1 MNIYFFTQRKMSMHS
16 WRRTQKM
23 EQTIWQQEQAHL
35 KEINGLLNRQVEAL
49 TIQLKKQKGE
59 IVEERT
65 QVSSEF
71 NDVSGENAIQFS
83 QMLQTMQL
91 REREYLNV
99 SEQLAKTKI
108 LYKSPYF
115 GRISIQ
121 NEQGESEHLY
131 IGLST
136 FREPTTDDVLIFD
149 WRAPISSL
157 FYENKVGPSHYQI
170 PDGEFIDV
178 MIEGRRQYKVK
189 YDELLQLFD
198 ADIYVGD
205 EVLQGLLADTAKE
218 KMKSIVATIQSD
230 QNIVIR
236 SSNKDNLIVLGPP
249 GSGKT
254 SVAMQRIAFLLYEY
268 RQTMNARSILLIS
281 PSDLFNDYISNV
293 LPELGEEN
301 VQHTTYYRLLK
312 DLKLTRYQCETN
324 YENIERLQNAD
335 NEAREHYAYKGSHSY
350 VKQLINYI
358 EDTKTAGMPFYNLK
372 MGDELIV
379 SAKKLSQLF
388 YEKFG
393 GLDIDF
399 RLKKMRT
406 LLLSNIQTRKSKEL
420 TKRMKELRAVN
431 AYIGTDKE
439 LEQQAHMELQKK
451 YGKMETT
458 IEQLGFVNLN
468 KMYVHSL
475 TYGNDNLFTQQLQ
488 AKTAES
494 LKKRI
499 LFYEDLAP
507 MMYLQAVVK
516 GLYTN
521 NTIKHIVIDEIQD
534 YSYLQLL
541 TIKAMHPKA
550 HYTLLGDRNQ
560 MVHPQMKDSLA
571 GPLSKHFKVVELN
584 KSYRSTN
591 EITDFM
597 SAILHNTTTLS
608 LGVAGEKPQVIQ
620 TNKLLTTIEQLVT
633 QHFEPQ
639 DSFVILCKNKQ
650 ACKQLYQ
657 ELKPHIPEIQ
667 LVTEEQKVYMK
678 GILIMPGYM
687 AKGFEFTTVVLA
699 DADAHV
705 YHEEMDAY
713 LLYTIASRATRK
725 LYLLSGGALPKA
737 LAHIEEQYY
746 RKEVNI

>member
-1 MNIYFFTQRKMSMHS
+1 
-16 WRRTQKM
+16 M

-35 KEINGLLNRQVEAL
+35 KEMSKLLKLHIEAL
-49 TIQLKKQKGE
+49 TVQLQKQKGE

-65 QVSSEF
+65 QASSEF

-91 REREYLNV
+91 REREYIQQ
-99 SEQLAKTKI
+99 SEQIAKAKM

-115 GRISIQ
+115 GRISIE
-121 NEQGESEHLY
+121 NEKGEQEHLY

-136 FREPTTDDVLIFD
+136 FRDSQNDDVLIFD

-157 FYENKVGPSHYQI
+157 FYENQVGPSRYQI
-170 PDGEFIDV
+170 PDGDYIDV
-178 MIEGRRQYKVK
+178 IIKGRRQYKVK
-189 YDELLQLFD
+189 YDELIQLFD

-230 QNIVIR
+230 QNAVIR

-254 SVAMQRIAFLLYEY
+254 SVAMQRIAYLLYEY
-268 RQTMNARSILLIS
+268 RKTMNARNILLIS

-301 VQHTTYYRLLK
+301 VQHTTYYRLLR
-312 DLKLTRYQCETN
+312 DLKLTRYTCETN
-324 YENIERLQNAD
+324 YENIERLQTAD
-335 NEAREHYAYKGSHSY
+335 QQAREYYAFKGSHRY
-350 VKQLINYI
+350 VKQLLNYMASI
-358 EDTKTAGMPFYNLK
+358 QKSGMSFYNLK
-372 MGDELIV
+372 MGDESFA

-388 YEKFG
+388 YDKFN

-399 RLKKMRT
+399 RLKKIRT
-406 LLLSNIQTRKSKEL
+406 LLQTKLQERKTKEQA
-420 TKRMKELRAVN
+420 TRMKELRAVN
-431 AYIGTDKE
+431 AYIGTEKE
-439 LEQQAHMELQKK
+439 LEQQAFEEVQRKF
-451 YGKMETT
+451 GKLEST

-468 KMYVHSL
+468 KMYLQSL
-475 TYGNDNLFTQQLQ
+475 TFGNDNLFTQSIQQ
-488 AKTAES
+488 KTAEN
-494 LKKRI
+494 LKQHQ
-499 LFYEDLAP
+499 LYYEDLAP

-516 GLYTN
+516 GLYID

-541 TIKAMHPKA
+541 TIKAMYPKA
-550 HYTLLGDRNQ
+550 HYTLLGDKNQ

-571 GPLSKHFKVVELN
+571 GPLSKHFKVIELN

-597 SAILHNTTTLS
+597 SAILNNTETLS
-608 LGVAGEKPQVIQ
+608 LGVAGEKPQLIETSSRIETIQ
-620 TNKLLTTIEQLVT
+620 QLVAT
-633 QHFEPQ
+633 HYEQD
-639 DSFVILCKNKQ
+639 DSFVILCKNKA
-650 ACKQLYQ
+650 ACAQLYND
-657 ELKPHIPEIQ
+657 LKSSLPQ
-667 LVTEEQKVYMK
+667 LQLITEEQKVYMK

-699 DADAHV
+699 DADAQV
-705 YHEEMDAY
+705 YREDMDAY

-725 LYLLSGGALPKA
+725 LFLLSSGTLPKA
-737 LAHIEEQYY
+737 LEHIQEQYY
-746 RKEVNI
+746 RKEVHV

>member
-1 MNIYFFTQRKMSMHS
+1 
-16 WRRTQKM
+16 M
-23 EQTIWQQEQAHL
+23 EKTIWQQEQAHL
-35 KEINGLLNRQVEAL
+35 SEMSALLNEHIAAL
-49 TIQLKKQKGE
+49 TVQLKKQKGE

-65 QVSSEF
+65 QASAEF
-71 NDVSGENAIQFS
+71 SDVSGENAIQFS

-91 REREYLNV
+91 REREYLNA
-99 SEQLAKTKI
+99 SEQLAKSQI

-115 GRISIQ
+115 GRISIE
-121 NEQGESEHLY
+121 NELGESEHLY

-136 FREPTTDDVLIFD
+136 FREPVSEDVVIFD

-157 FYENKVGPSHYQI
+157 FYENKVGQSRYQI
-170 PDGEFIDV
+170 PDGEYIEV
-178 MIEGRRQYKVK
+178 KIEGRRQYKIK
-189 YDELLQLFD
+189 YDQLMQLFD

-230 QNIVIR
+230 QNQVIR

-268 RQTMNARSILLIS
+268 RKTMNARSILLIS

-301 VQHTTYYRLLK
+301 VQHTTYYRLLR
-312 DLKLTRYQCETN
+312 DLKLTRYNCETN
-324 YENIERLQNAD
+324 YENIERLQTAD
-335 NEAREHYAYKGSHSY
+335 VEARDHYAYKGSHGY
-350 VKQLINYI
+350 VKQLLNYI
-358 EDTKTAGMPFYNLK
+358 ESVKKSGLPFYNLK
-372 MGDELIV
+372 MGEELFA

-399 RLKKMRT
+399 RLKKIRT
-406 LLLSNIQTRKSKEL
+406 LLQERVQERKNKEL
-420 TKRMKELRAVN
+420 KIRLKELRAVN
-431 AYIGTDKE
+431 AYIGSDKE
-439 LEQQAHMELQKK
+439 LEQQANQELQKK
-451 YGKMETT
+451 YGKLEAT
-458 IEQLGFVNLN
+458 IEQLGFVNIN
-468 KMYVHSL
+468 KMYVQSL
-475 TYGNDNLFTQQLQ
+475 AYQKDNLFTQAIQ
-488 AKTAES
+488 ASTAEN
-494 LKKRI
+494 LKQRM
-499 LFYEDLAP
+499 LYYEDLAP
-507 MMYLQAVVK
+507 IMYLQAIIK
-516 GLYTN
+516 GIHTDN
-521 NTIKHIVIDEIQD
+521 KIKHIIIDEIQD

-541 TIKAMHPKA
+541 TIKAIHPKA

-597 SAILHNTTTLS
+597 SAILNNTTTLS
-608 LGVAGEKPQVIQ
+608 LGVAGDKPQIIE
-620 TNKLLTTIEQLVT
+620 TNTLLETIAQLVT
-633 QHFEPQ
+633 TYFEEQ
-639 DSFVILCKNKQ
+639 DSFVILCKNKR
-650 ACKQLYQ
+650 ACKQLF
-657 ELKPHIPEIQ
+657 EDLKPLIPDLK
-667 LVTEEQKVYMK
+667 LVTEEQKAYMK

-699 DADAHV
+699 DANDRV
-705 YHEEMDAY
+705 YGEDMDAY

-725 LYLLSGGALPKA
+725 LFVLTDGILPKA
-737 LAHIEEQYY
+737 LAHIGEQYY